1 MLHLKLLRVCRRN
14 GNNVTYSGKTG
25 TQRFSTTSC
34 RSRSC
39 RGFTLIELMIVVSII
54 GILAAIAVPNYQWGI
69 IKAREAVLRE
79 TLYNFRNIIDQF
91 YADQGK
97 YPDSLDDLKQKQYM
111 RDIPKDPFT
120 GSDSTWVT
128 VEPPPQSSVSGT
140 GGASTGSTTG
150 VTAVTD
156 PGKVYDVKSGSDKI
170 SPITNTPYN
179 IW

>member
-1 MLHLKLLRVCRRN
+1 MVLN
-14 GNNVTYSGKTG
+14 IMIGNIVTYSGKTG
-25 TQRFSTTSC
+25 IQRFSTTSC

-39 RGFTLIELMIVVSII
+39 GGFTLIELMIVVSII

-170 SPITNTPYN
+170 SPTTNTPYN